1 MWPNHDAIYSE
12 FWHDVRITHLRRV
25 ERPVRKVG
33 ALAVVRFKLF
43 FERKAADRRGAV
55 ERLAEV
61 RHERRRVD
69 RLRRTQRNVQRTT
82 ACNMHSAQHATC
94 DMRSMQHTVLRSNCN
109 RVVTCSLL
117 ASLAAGMYLRYAYE
131 YMTKIGRNTMMN
143 NGEMMHT

>member
-12 FWHDVRITHLRRV
+12 SRHDVRITHLRRV

-69 RLRRTQRNVQRTT
+69 RLHTTQRNVQRAASNSQRATCA
-82 ACNMHSAQHATC
+82 ACNMQRASCNAQHATC
-94 DMRSMQHTVLRSNCN
+94 NAQHATCN
-109 RVVTCSLL
+109 AQHVAFEL
-117 ASLAAGMYLRYAYE
+117 
-131 YMTKIGRNTMMN
+131 
-143 NGEMMHT
+143 

>member
-12 FWHDVRITHLRRV
+12 SWHDVRITHLRRV

-69 RLRRTQRNVQRTT
+69 RLRRTQRNVQHTT
-82 ACNMHSAQHATC
+82 ACNMRACTACNTLH
-94 DMRSMQHTVLRSNCN
+94 MRSMQHSEHATQSVAFEL
-109 RVVTCSLL
+109 
-117 ASLAAGMYLRYAYE
+117 
-131 YMTKIGRNTMMN
+131 
-143 NGEMMHT
+143 

>member
-12 FWHDVRITHLRRV
+12 SRHDVRITHLRRV

-33 ALAVVRFKLF
+33 ALAVVRLKLL

-82 ACNMHSAQHATC
+82 ACNMRRAQRATRYVRHAQHATQ
-94 DMRSMQHTVLRSNCN
+94 SV
-109 RVVTCSLL
+109 
-117 ASLAAGMYLRYAYE
+117 AFE
-131 YMTKIGRNTMMN
+131 F
-143 NGEMMHT
+143 

>member
-1 MWPNHDAIYSE
+1 M
-12 FWHDVRITHLRRV
+12 
-25 ERPVRKVG
+25 RKVG

-82 ACNMHSAQHATC
+82 ACNTLH
-94 DMRSMQHTVLRSNCN
+94 MRSMQHSEH
-109 RVVTCSLL
+109 VTQSVAFEL
-117 ASLAAGMYLRYAYE
+117 
-131 YMTKIGRNTMMN
+131 
-143 NGEMMHT
+143 